1 MENAITYFFST
12 SIPVKNA
19 IELDALL
26 WRAAY
31 ATHATQQTTYK
42 QRGSMLS
49 RNNIQFPFIS
59 SSK

>member
-26 WRAAY
+26 WLAAY
-31 ATHATQQTTYK
+31 ATQQTIYK